1 VYKTLIAIIGLKYFE
16 MKKLIPLL
24 CLLAMS
30 TLLVWSETTL
40 ADDAPGRASVAGGR
54 MPGATNA
61 QIKSVRLWTS
71 PDNTRLVFDMNTL
84 ATYNVFTLENPHR
97 VVIDLQN
104 ARLAAPVGT
113 VDYNNPLLQ
122 SIRSAQRNK
131 DLRMVL
137 DLKSRVKPESFVLE
151 PTGEYGYR
159 LVVDLFDTRVASKAP
174 EAVVLPVSV
183 SNPVMPA
190 PIPVPVVATESRS
203 ESKSVASVQPTPKVL
218 DDRHY
223 RDIIVAID
231 AGHGGEDPGARG
243 PRGTREK
250 DVVLAIAR
258 KLEALIRKEPGMR
271 PVMVRD
277 GDYYIDLRR
286 RTQKAREQKAD
297 IFVSIHADA
306 FTRPDARG
314 SSVFILS
321 ERGATSEAARWLADK
336 ENASDLIGGVDLGG
350 KDKMLAS
357 VLLDLSQTASVE
369 ASHDVA
375 AQVLEGLKGI
385 GEVHKGQVE
394 RAGFMVLK
402 SPDIPSLLVET
413 AFISNPAE
421 EKKLQDEDHQ
431 QELAR
436 AILNGIR
443 GYFTRSPPP
452 GTKLAYL
459 AGRQHI
465 IAEGETLMMI
475 AGQYGTSI
483 DRLKSINKLA
493 DDHIKVGGRLRI
505 PAGSDS

>member
-1 VYKTLIAIIGLKYFE
+1 
-16 MKKLIPLL
+16 MKKFIPLL
-24 CLLAMS
+24 CVIACPA
-30 TLLVWSETTL
+30 LLVCSEATR
-40 ADDAPGRASVAGGR
+40 ADS
-54 MPGATNA
+54 A
-61 QIKSVRLWTS
+61 QIKSVRLWTG
-71 PDNTRLVFDMNTL
+71 PDNTRLVFDMSTL
-84 ATYNVFTLENPHR
+84 AAYSVFTLENPDR
-97 VVIDLQN
+97 VVIDLQD
-104 ARLAAPVGT
+104 ARLVSPVGA

-131 DLRMVL
+131 DVRMVL

-159 LVVDLFDTRVASKAP
+159 LVVDLFDTRVASTGKAS
-174 EAVVLPVSV
+174 ESAVLPV

-190 PIPVPVVATESRS
+190 PAPVSASVPVPVVVAEPRP
-203 ESKSVASVQPTPKVL
+203 ESKAIASVQAAAKVM
-218 DDRHY
+218 DGKRY
-223 RDIIVAID
+223 RDIVVAID
-231 AGHGGEDPGARG
+231 AGHGGEDPGAIG

-258 KLEALIRKEPGMR
+258 KLEDLIRKEPGMR
-271 PVMVRD
+271 SVMVRD

-375 AQVLEGLKGI
+375 TQVLEGLKGI

-402 SPDIPSLLVET
+402 SLGMPSLLVET

-436 AILNGIR
+436 AMLNGIR
-443 GYFTRSPPP
+443 GYFTRFPPP
-452 GTKLAYL
+452 DTKLAEL
-459 AGRQHI
+459 ASRQHVI
-465 IAEGETLMMI
+465 TEGETLVAI
-475 AGQYGTSI
+475 AGHYGVSI
-483 DRLKSINKLA
+483 DKLRSVNKLA
-493 DDHIKVGGRLRI
+493 DDQIKVGKKLRI
-505 PAGSDS
+505 PAGGDS

>member
-1 VYKTLIAIIGLKYFE
+1 
-16 MKKLIPLL
+16 MKKNI
-24 CLLAMS
+24 
-30 TLLVWSETTL
+30 LLVCLITASMLQIWVDVAL
-40 ADDAPGRASVAGGR
+40 AEN
-54 MPGATNA
+54 T

-71 PDNTRLVFDMNTL
+71 PDNTRLVFDMNALTGY
-84 ATYNVFTLENPHR
+84 TVFTLENPDR
-97 VVIDLQN
+97 VVIDLQD
-104 ARLAAPVGT
+104 ARLVAPVGV

-137 DLKSRVKPESFVLE
+137 DLKSRVKPETFILE

-159 LVVDLFDTRVASKAP
+159 LVVDLFDTRAAIKIP
-174 EAVVLPVSV
+174 EAMVTLTPPLPM
-183 SNPVMPA
+183 PVPA
-190 PIPVPVVATESRS
+190 PTVTPEPKIEPKAEN
-203 ESKSVASVQPTPKVL
+203 KSVASTRSDVKVVV
-218 DDRHY
+218 DDKRY
-223 RDIIVAID
+223 RDIVVAID
-231 AGHGGEDPGARG
+231 AGHGGEDPGAQG
-243 PRGTREK
+243 PRGAREK

-258 KLEALIRKEPGMR
+258 KLEDLIRKEPGMR
-271 PVMVRD
+271 SVMIRD

-297 IFVSIHADA
+297 IFISIHADA
-306 FTRPDARG
+306 FKHPNARG

-336 ENASDLIGGVDLGG
+336 ENASDLMGGVDLGG

-375 AQVLEGLKGI
+375 TQVLEGLKGI

-431 QELAR
+431 HDLAR

-452 GTKLAYL
+452 GTKLAEL
-459 AGRQHI
+459 AALHHTI
-465 IAEGETLMMI
+465 TKGETLMAI
-475 AGQYGTSI
+475 AGQYGVSV
-483 DRLKSINKLA
+483 DKLKSANKLA
-493 DDHIKVGGRLRI
+493 NEQIHVGRKLRI
-505 PAGSDS
+505 PVGGDS

>member
-1 VYKTLIAIIGLKYFE
+1 MKKIIFMMCLIATSG
-16 MKKLIPLL
+16 
-24 CLLAMS
+24 LLA
-30 TLLVWSETTL
+30 WPDTTL
-40 ADDAPGRASVAGGR
+40 AEN
-54 MPGATNA
+54 T

-84 ATYNVFTLENPHR
+84 AAYSIFALENPDR
-97 VVIDLQN
+97 VVIDLQG
-104 ARLAAPVGT
+104 ARLAAPVGS

-137 DLKSRVKPESFVLE
+137 DLKSRVKPESFVLQ

-159 LVVDLFDTRVASKAP
+159 LVVDLFDPRAASKTP
-174 EAVVLPVSV
+174 ETVVLPASGA
-183 SNPVMPA
+183 NPVVSMPVTIPTSA
-190 PIPVPVVATESRS
+190 PVSAPVPVPVVIIESRP
-203 ESKSVASVQPTPKVL
+203 ESKPLASVQSSPKTM
-218 DDRHY
+218 DDKRY

-231 AGHGGEDPGARG
+231 AGHGGEDPGAHG

-258 KLEALIRKEPGMR
+258 KLEDLIRKEPGMR
-271 PVMVRD
+271 SVMIRD

-297 IFVSIHADA
+297 IFISIHADA
-306 FTRPDARG
+306 FTHPNARG

-336 ENASDLIGGVDLGG
+336 ENASDLIGGVELGG

-402 SPDIPSLLVET
+402 SPDMPSLLVET

-452 GTKLAYL
+452 GTKLAEL
-459 AGRQHI
+459 AARQHI
-465 IAEGETLMMI
+465 IAEGETLVAI
-475 AGQYGTSI
+475 AGQYGVSL
-483 DRLKSINKLA
+483 DKLKSVNKLA
-493 DDHIKVGGRLRI
+493 DDHIKAGSKLRI
-505 PAGSDS
+505 PAGGDS

>member
-1 VYKTLIAIIGLKYFE
+1 MRKVTL
-16 MKKLIPLL
+16 LL
-24 CLLAMS
+24 CLTTAPLLLA
-30 TLLVWSETTL
+30 WSAVTL
-40 ADDAPGRASVAGGR
+40 AENIQVR
-54 MPGATNA
+54 
-61 QIKSVRLWTS
+61 SVRLWTS
-71 PDNTRLVFDMNTL
+71 PDNTRLVFDMN
-84 ATYNVFTLENPHR
+84 ARAAYSVFTLENPHR
-97 VVIDLQN
+97 VVIDLQD
-104 ARLAAPVGT
+104 ARLAAPVGA
-113 VDYNNPLLQ
+113 VDYSNPLLQ

-137 DLKSRVKPESFVLE
+137 DLKSRVKPESFVLD

-159 LVVDLFDTRVASKAP
+159 LVVDLFDTRAASKAS
-174 EAVVLPVSV
+174 EAVS
-183 SNPVMPA
+183 A
-190 PIPVPVVATESRS
+190 PTPVVAEPRAESRP
-203 ESKSVASVQPTPKVL
+203 VASTPSDARVV
-218 DDRHY
+218 DDKRY

-231 AGHGGEDPGARG
+231 AGHGGEDPGAIG
-243 PRGTREK
+243 SRGTREK

-258 KLEALIRKEPGMR
+258 KLEDLIRKEHGMR
-271 PVMVRD
+271 PVMIRD

-286 RTQKAREQKAD
+286 RTQKARQQKAD

-306 FTRPDARG
+306 FKHPDARG

-375 AQVLEGLKGI
+375 TQVLEGLKGI

-431 QELAR
+431 QDLAR
-436 AILNGIR
+436 AVLNGIR

-452 GTKLAYL
+452 GTRLADL
-459 AGRQHI
+459 AARQHT
-465 IAEGETLMMI
+465 IAEGETLVVI
-475 AGQYGTSI
+475 AGQYGVSI
-483 DRLKSINKLA
+483 DKLKSVNKLA
-493 DDHIKVGGRLRI
+493 SDQIKAGRKLRI
-505 PAGSDS
+505 PVDGDS

>member
-1 VYKTLIAIIGLKYFE
+1 MKKITSLLFLIAA
-16 MKKLIPLL
+16 PV
-24 CLLAMS
+24 LLA
-30 TLLVWSETTL
+30 WSGAGL
-40 ADDAPGRASVAGGR
+40 AENTS
-54 MPGATNA
+54 
-61 QIKSVRLWTS
+61 IKSVRLWTG
-71 PDNTRLVFDMNTL
+71 PDSTRLVFDMSTPAAYKL
-84 ATYNVFTLENPHR
+84 FTLDNPSR
-97 VVIDLQN
+97 IVIDLQD
-104 ARLAAPVGT
+104 ARLAAPVGAM
-113 VDYNNPLLQ
+113 DYNNPLLQ
-122 SIRSAQRNK
+122 GIRSAQRNK

-137 DLKSRVKPESFVLE
+137 DLKSRVKTESFVLE

-159 LVVDLFDTRVASKAP
+159 LVVDLFD
-174 EAVVLPVSV
+174 
-183 SNPVMPA
+183 SNA
-190 PIPVPVVATESRS
+190 TTKATEAAAPLPSS
-203 ESKSVASVQPTPKVL
+203 AVITNAKIEIAKVDPAKPAAASTNVV
-218 DDRHY
+218 DDKRY

-258 KLEALIRKEPGMR
+258 KLEELIRNEKGMR
-271 PVMVRD
+271 PVMIRD

-297 IFVSIHADA
+297 IFISIHADA
-306 FTRPDARG
+306 FTHPNARG

-336 ENASDLIGGVDLGG
+336 ENSADLIGGVDLGG

-375 AQVLEGLKGI
+375 SQVLEGLKGI

-402 SPDIPSLLVET
+402 SPDIPSLLIET

-421 EKKLQDEDHQ
+421 EKKLRDEDHQ
-431 QELAR
+431 LELAR

-452 GTKLAYL
+452 GTKLAAL
-459 AGRQHI
+459 ATRQHTI
-465 IAEGETLMMI
+465 IEGETLAAI
-475 AGQYGTSI
+475 AGQYGVGL
-483 DRLKSINKLA
+483 DKLKSVNRLP
-493 DDHIKVGGRLRI
+493 DDQIKAGVKLRI
-505 PAGSDS
+505 PIEGDS

>member
-1 VYKTLIAIIGLKYFE
+1 
-16 MKKLIPLL
+16 MKKIIIWV
-24 CLLAMS
+24 CLMTAPAWLMWPEISLA
-30 TLLVWSETTL
+30 
-40 ADDAPGRASVAGGR
+40 G
-54 MPGATNA
+54 NA
-61 QIKSVRLWTS
+61 QIKSVRLWTG
-71 PDNTRLVFDMNTL
+71 PDNTRLVFDMN
-84 ATYNVFTLENPHR
+84 AAAPYSVFTLENPDR
-97 VVIDLQN
+97 VVIDLQD
-104 ARLAAPVGT
+104 ARLVAPVGS

-122 SIRSAQRNK
+122 GIRSAQRNK
-131 DLRMVL
+131 DLRVVL
-137 DLKSRVKPESFVLE
+137 DVKSRVKPESFILA

-159 LVVDLFDTRVASKAP
+159 LVVDLFDARTTTKTPEVIAP
-174 EAVVLPVSV
+174 ST
-183 SNPVMPA
+183 PA
-190 PIPVPVVATESRS
+190 PAMAAEPRIDPKIDSKPAVSAPSSAKVV
-203 ESKSVASVQPTPKVL
+203 V
-218 DDRHY
+218 DDKRY

-243 PRGTREK
+243 PSGTREK

-258 KLEALIRKEPGMR
+258 KLENLIRKEPGMR
-271 PVMVRD
+271 PVMIRD

-336 ENASDLIGGVDLGG
+336 ENSSDLIGGVDLGG
-350 KDKMLAS
+350 RDKMLAS

-375 AQVLEGLKGI
+375 TQVLEGLKNI
-385 GEVHKGQVE
+385 GEVHKPHVE

-402 SPDIPSLLVET
+402 APDIPSLLVET
-413 AFISNPAE
+413 AFISNPRE

-452 GTKLAYL
+452 GTKLAYS
-459 AGRQHI
+459 ANVRQHVI
-465 IAEGETLMMI
+465 TEGETLMAI

-483 DRLKSINKLA
+483 DKLKSINKLV
-493 DDHIKVGGRLRI
+493 DDQIKVGGKLRI
-505 PAGSDS
+505 PADGDS

>member
-1 VYKTLIAIIGLKYFE
+1 
-16 MKKLIPLL
+16 MKKIISLL
-24 CLLAMS
+24 GWLAAPILLFFAEA
-30 TLLVWSETTL
+30 TY
-40 ADDAPGRASVAGGR
+40 ADDAQERASVAGGR
-54 MPGATNA
+54 VPGATNA
-61 QIKSVRLWTS
+61 QIKSVRLWAS
-71 PDNTRLVFDMNTL
+71 PDNTRLVFDMDTL
-84 ATYNVFTLENPHR
+84 AAYRVFTLENPDR
-97 VVIDLQN
+97 VVIDLKD
-104 ARLAAPVGT
+104 ARLAAPVGA

-159 LVVDLFDTRVASKAP
+159 LVVDLFDIRAASKTP
-174 EAVVLPVSV
+174 EAVALPVPNPVVPTPMPASV
-183 SNPVMPA
+183 SAPVA
-190 PIPVPVVATESRS
+190 ATEPRP
-203 ESKSVASVQPTPKVL
+203 ESKSIARVQPAPKAV
-218 DDRHY
+218 DDKRY

-369 ASHDVA
+369 ASYDVA

-402 SPDIPSLLVET
+402 APDIPSLLVET

-431 QELAR
+431 QELAH

-452 GTKLAYL
+452 GTKLAEL
-459 AGRQHI
+459 AARHHTI
-465 IAEGETLMMI
+465 TKGETLVAI
-475 AGQYGTSI
+475 AEHYGVSI
-483 DRLKSINKLA
+483 DKLKSANKLA
-493 DDHIKVGGRLRI
+493 DDQIKIGGKLRI
-505 PAGSDS
+505 PVDGDS

>member
-1 VYKTLIAIIGLKYFE
+1 
-16 MKKLIPLL
+16 
-24 CLLAMS
+24 
-30 TLLVWSETTL
+30 
-40 ADDAPGRASVAGGR
+40 
-54 MPGATNA
+54 MPGATNT

-84 ATYNVFTLENPHR
+84 AAYSVFTLENPDR
-97 VVIDLQN
+97 VVIDLQD
-104 ARLAAPVGT
+104 ARLAAPVGA

-131 DLRMVL
+131 DLRLVL
-137 DLKSRVKPESFVLE
+137 DLKSRVKPESFILE

-159 LVVDLFDTRVASKAP
+159 LVVDLFDARVAGKAP
-174 EAVVLPVSV
+174 EAVVAAP
-183 SNPVMPA
+183 NPVVPA
-190 PIPVPVVATESRS
+190 PVIATESRP
-203 ESKSVASVQPTPKVL
+203 ENKPIPKAV
-218 DDRHY
+218 DDKRY
-223 RDIIVAID
+223 RDIVVAID

-402 SPDIPSLLVET
+402 APDIPSLLVET

-436 AILNGIR
+436 AIFNGVR

-452 GTKLAYL
+452 GTRLAYL
-459 AGRQHI
+459 ATRQHI
-465 IAEGETLMMI
+465 VAEGETLMTI

-483 DRLKSINKLA
+483 DRLKSANKLA
-493 DDHIKVGGRLRI
+493 DDYIKVGGKLRI
-505 PAGSDS
+505 PADGDG

>member
-1 VYKTLIAIIGLKYFE
+1 MKEIIA
-16 MKKLIPLL
+16 LL
-24 CLLAMS
+24 CLITAPA
-30 TLLVWSETTL
+30 LLVWPE
-40 ADDAPGRASVAGGR
+40 AAVAE
-54 MPGATNA
+54 NA

-71 PDNTRLVFDMNTL
+71 PDNTRLVFDMN
-84 ATYNVFTLENPHR
+84 APAAHSVFTLENPDR
-97 VVIDLQN
+97 VVIDLQD
-104 ARLAAPVGT
+104 ARLAAPVGV

-137 DLKSRVKPESFVLE
+137 DLKGRVKLESFILQ

-159 LVVDLFDTRVASKAP
+159 LVVDLFDARTAIKAP
-174 EAVVLPVSV
+174 EAVAVFTP
-183 SNPVMPA
+183 MPA
-190 PIPVPVVATESRS
+190 PVVVIEPKAEPRL
-203 ESKSVASVQPTPKVL
+203 ESKFVISTQPDAKVV
-218 DDRHY
+218 DDKHY

-231 AGHGGEDPGARG
+231 AGHGGEDPGAHG
-243 PRGTREK
+243 PRGAREK

-258 KLEALIRKEPGMR
+258 KLEDLIRKEPGMR
-271 PVMVRD
+271 PVMIRD

-306 FTRPDARG
+306 FKHPNARG

-321 ERGATSEAARWLADK
+321 DRGATSEAARWLADK
-336 ENASDLIGGVDLGG
+336 ENASDLIGGVELGG

-375 AQVLEGLKGI
+375 VQVLEGLKDI

-431 QELAR
+431 QNLAH

-452 GTKLAYL
+452 GTKLADL
-459 AGRQHI
+459 AARHHT
-465 IAEGETLMMI
+465 IAEGEPLVAI
-475 AGQYGTSI
+475 AGQYGVSI
-483 DRLKSINKLA
+483 DKLKSANKLVGEQ
-493 DDHIKVGGRLRI
+493 IKVGKRLRI
-505 PAGSDS
+505 PVGGDS